1 MTSAGKN
8 GRRPPG
14 RSGETPNEAR
24 NGETSR
30 EASGETNGGTTAGP
44 RPNRVHYNDW
54 REVEVEPL
62 RSFVPTLPVSIV
74 VPCREPAPG
83 ILERTLAALEG
94 QTYPR
99 DRFEVVLVDDGSD
112 PPLRP
117 PGGTPFPLRLVR
129 RERRG
134 GFGLAR
140 ARNAGAEAA
149 RHDLLLFLDCDLL
162 VEAWWIAA
170 HARWH
175 HRVSDV
181 VTVGRYA
188 DVSPE
193 GLDPDRI
200 RNRPGPVADLFAG
213 QRPRP
218 RPGAEHLLRT
228 NDLTSRADDPFR
240 ALLGGNF
247 GVGRKFY
254 RSVGGHDESF
264 RRWGMEEIEFGYR
277 AHTRGAL
284 FAPVPEAFAFHQG
297 TADRRREQENER
309 SLRLQRTKC
318 AHLIAHRE
326 FRGRPSGRLFSV
338 PRLVVNLPCGED
350 DDPADDGDSL
360 AGAVTA
366 ILSDRMRDLVVRVE
380 GAGEHAGADAG
391 ADRGDRA
398 ALLREMFDPDP
409 RVRFAAGASALDD
422 FPASPFH
429 LEIPPAVRRRG
440 FRKDLAHRLFRRL
453 GDAVT
458 VTAEAGGPGGGA
470 AVSLTRAWALHRARR
485 AGGTAADYGET
496 RRLPASVLGLGRPRG
511 AARGPAAAPGLPGAR
526 ERLLSRAASV
536 RGPAELGSFLRWLAA
551 VVGRRASERFGFP
564 RGARLR
570 PRPAARGGAPPG
582 PGDAA

>member
-1 MTSAGKN
+1 MTPAEESGP
-8 GRRPPG
+8 RPPG
-14 RSGETPNEAR
+14 RSAKAPDGARRGEAK
-24 NGETSR
+24 
-30 EASGETNGGTTAGP
+30 AAP

-62 RSFVPTLPVSIV
+62 RSFVPSLPVSVV
-74 VPCREPAPG
+74 VPCHEPAPG

-117 PGGTPFPLRLVR
+117 PGGAPFPLRLVR
-129 RERRG
+129 RERR

-170 HARWH
+170 HVRWH
-175 HRVSDV
+175 HRVSDA
-181 VTVGRYA
+181 VTAGRYA
-188 DVSPE
+188 DVSP
-193 GLDPDRI
+193 GDLDPDRI
-200 RNRPGPVADLFAG
+200 RNRTGPVADLFAG

-247 GVGRKFY
+247 GVSREFY

-284 FAPVPEAFAFHQG
+284 FVPVPESFALHQG
-297 TADRRREQENER
+297 IADPRRERENER

-350 DDPADDGDSL
+350 DDPADGGDSL
-360 AGAVTA
+360 AEAVAA
-366 ILSDRMRDLVVRVE
+366 ILSDRMRDLVVRIEGVGE
-380 GAGEHAGADAG
+380 GAGEGAGG
-391 ADRGDRA
+391 AA
-398 ALLREMFDPDP
+398 ALLREMFGPDP
-409 RVRFAAGASALDD
+409 RVRFAADASALDE

-429 LEIPPAVRRRG
+429 LEIPPSVRRRG
-440 FRKDLAHRLFRRL
+440 FRPDLAHRLFRRL
-453 GDAVT
+453 GDAVA
-458 VTAEAGGPGGGA
+458 VVAEHPGVPGGA
-470 AVSLTRAWALHRARR
+470 PVSLTRAWALHRARR
-485 AGGTAADYGET
+485 AGGTAADYGAT
-496 RRLPASVLGLGRPRG
+496 RRLRASVLGLRRPAPGG
-511 AARGPAAAPGLPGAR
+511 AEAAAPGFPGAW
-526 ERLLSRAASV
+526 ERPLGRAGEV
-536 RGPAELGSFLRWLAA
+536 RAPAELRSFLKWLAA
-551 VVGRRASERFGFP
+551 VAGRRAAERLGLP

-570 PRPAARGGAPPG
+570 PGPSAGEGAPREG
-582 PGDAA
+582 ALRESGDGR